1 LNVHYLVKLETQR
14 SASMEQV
21 ADRGDVYV
29 SPEGD
34 QGWVI
39 VEAEDEDSL
48 RRDLEGQEV
57 EEVQPVLPARE
68 YAAIL
73 GARRD
78 LENSK
83 SRFVDDPSE
92 ALAEA
97 RQAVGQ
103 ALEARGYPP
112 PERANEAPRSRQ
124 EVLQEYQDTD
134 TGDSGSLE
142 DMRSAFNHLSNV
154 LDRLTRA

>member
-1 LNVHYLVKLETQR
+1 MNVHYLVKLNTQR
-14 SASMEQV
+14 SASVEPV
-21 ADRGDVYV
+21 VGRGDVYV

-34 QGWVI
+34 RGWI
-39 VEAEDEDSL
+39 ILESEDEESL

-73 GARRD
+73 KARRD

-83 SRFVDDPSE
+83 TQFVDDPSE
-92 ALAEA
+92 ALGEA
-97 RQAVGQ
+97 RLAVGQ

-112 PERANEAPRSRQ
+112 PERANEATGSRQ
-124 EVLQEYQDTD
+124 KVLQEYQDTD
-134 TGDSGSLE
+134 TGDAGSLE
-142 DMRSAFNHLSNV
+142 DMRSAF
-154 LDRLTRA
+154 DRLSKVLNRLTHV

>member
-1 LNVHYLVKLETQR
+1 MHYLVKLNTQR
-14 SASMEQV
+14 SANMEPV
-21 ADRGDVYV
+21 DDWANVYV

-34 QGWVI
+34 RGWVI
-39 VEAEDEDSL
+39 LESEDEESL

-73 GARRD
+73 EARRD

-97 RQAVGQ
+97 RRVVGQ

-112 PERANEAPRSRQ
+112 PEHANEATRSRQ

-142 DMRSAFNHLSNV
+142 DMRGAFDRLSNV
-154 LDRLTRA
+154 LDRLTRT

>member
-1 LNVHYLVKLETQR
+1 
-14 SASMEQV
+14 
-21 ADRGDVYV
+21 VYV

-34 QGWVI
+34 RGWVI
-39 VEAEDEDSL
+39 LESENEESL

-73 GARRD
+73 EARRD

-97 RQAVGQ
+97 RRAVGQ
-103 ALEARGYPP
+103 ALEARGYPS
-112 PERANEAPRSRQ
+112 PERANEAARARQ

-134 TGDSGSLE
+134 AGDSGSLE
-142 DMRSAFNHLSNV
+142 DMRDAFERLSNV
-154 LDRLTRA
+154 LDRLARA

>member
-1 LNVHYLVKLETQR
+1 MHYLVKLNTQK
-14 SASMEQV
+14 STSI
-21 ADRGDVYV
+21 DRGDVYV

-34 QGWVI
+34 RGWVI
-39 VEAEDEDSL
+39 LEAEDEESL
-48 RRDLEGQEV
+48 RRALEGQEV

-73 GARRD
+73 EAQRG

-83 SRFVDDPSE
+83 SRFVDDPSD
-92 ALAEA
+92 ALSRA
-97 RQAVGQ
+97 RQAVLQ

-112 PERANEAPRSRQ
+112 PERANEATTTRQ
-124 EVLQEYQDTD
+124 EVLQEYQNTD

-142 DMRSAFNHLSNV
+142 DMRGAFDRLSHV